1 MTKQGNIPVQGTLR
15 SGGVEAMKQTVPEVR
30 MPGSGESHSR
40 GSGADGETQG
50 RGLGVGGQEWGLGT
64 DPSGLIAVKLRL
76 SKAPG
81 LCDVPS
87 NPARLSKLPVSLA
100 LRQAPSAVCGTLH
113 SSPEQLGRS
122 PPPPDANSNG
132 LQAPGLQGPRC
143 TLEAGPEGKAGG
155 LSSTEGNNTPQ
166 NRSSS
171 RFTLSALGLFHWPRA
186 WNPTGRDGADRWD
199 PI

>member
-50 RGLGVGGQEWGLGT
+50 RGLGVWGQEWGLGT

-87 NPARLSKLPVSLA
+87 NPARLSKLLVPLA
-100 LRQAPSAVCGTLH
+100 LRQAPSAVGPSIPAPSSWGGRLRLRMPIPTASRLRGCRVLDARWRQDQKGRQEASLPRRGTTL
-113 SSPEQLGRS
+113 
-122 PPPPDANSNG
+122 
-132 LQAPGLQGPRC
+132 PR
-143 TLEAGPEGKAGG
+143 
-155 LSSTEGNNTPQ
+155 
-166 NRSSS
+166 
-171 RFTLSALGLFHWPRA
+171 
-186 WNPTGRDGADRWD
+186 TGRQADSH
-199 PI
+199 